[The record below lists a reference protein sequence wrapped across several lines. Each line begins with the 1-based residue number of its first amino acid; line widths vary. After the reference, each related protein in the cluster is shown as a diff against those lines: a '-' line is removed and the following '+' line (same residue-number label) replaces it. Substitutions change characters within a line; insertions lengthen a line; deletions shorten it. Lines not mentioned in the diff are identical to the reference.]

1 MAEPVKASIYG
12 GSGWLPAAAALVLAI
27 GAQRATA
34 EAIDPPERYVTMGL
48 ALERQALQQQQHR
61 NPDAAC
67 GLLYR
72 AQVAFAQAVDRGL
85 DAAEA
90 EIDRIETARQALQC
104 PAR

>member
-1 MAEPVKASIYG
+1 M
-12 GSGWLPAAAALVLAI
+12 LPAAAAALVLAI
-27 GAQRATA
+27 SAQPGTA
-34 EAIDPPERYVTMGL
+34 EAIDPPERYVATGQ
-48 ALERQALQQQQHR
+48 ALERQALLLQQQTR

-90 EIDRIETARQALQC
+90 EIDRIETERQGLQC